1 MRDLLI
7 LAGLWL
13 AMFFALTRAARYPA
27 LWAAIGA
34 SAATSF
40 VGIYVFWVDWT
51 LPLP

>member
-1 MRDLLI
+1 MRDVLI

-13 AMFFALTRAARYPA
+13 AIFFALTRAGRYPA

-51 LPLP
+51 LPLH